1 MMLSVHVLGVS
12 NAILDVLAHVDDE
25 FLAQIGVCRSC
36 ILLFGF
42 APFTTGAVGVARC
55 SAVNIPG

>member
-1 MMLSVHVLGVS
+1 MTSSVQVLGVS
-12 NAILDVLAHVDDE
+12 NAILEVLAHVDDE
-25 FLAQIGVCRSC
+25 FLAQIGVCRRC
-36 ILLFGF
+36 ILSFGL